1 MPYSLNA
8 MSVRW
13 IPTSLA
19 GILISTAPLIMLA
32 MARRPDTLALG
43 SEAVLGLLRTAVSR
57 LGMSYLIKPAGAART
72 ATITYIN
79 PVIATALGVLV
90 LHEQLGWS
98 GPIGLAVILLS
109 VRLATA
115 GASIESLPV
124 IEPD

>member
-57 LGMSYLIKPAGAART
+57 LGMSYLIKPASAAHT

-79 PVIATALGVLV
+79 PVI
-90 LHEQLGWS
+90 
-98 GPIGLAVILLS
+98 
-109 VRLATA
+109 
-115 GASIESLPV
+115 
-124 IEPD
+124 EPD

>member
-57 LGMSYLIKPAGAART
+57 LGMSYLIKPASAAHT

-79 PVIATALGVLV
+79 PVIATAPACSCCTSSSAGPDPSVLP
-90 LHEQLGWS
+90 S
-98 GPIGLAVILLS
+98 FC
-109 VRLATA
+109 
-115 GASIESLPV
+115 
-124 IEPD
+124 